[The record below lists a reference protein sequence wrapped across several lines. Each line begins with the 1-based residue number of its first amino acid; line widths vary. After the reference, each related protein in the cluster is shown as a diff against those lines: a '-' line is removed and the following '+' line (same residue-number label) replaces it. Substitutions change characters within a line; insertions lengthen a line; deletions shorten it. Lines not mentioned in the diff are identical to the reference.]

1 MAQSTSDSSIDELNK
16 KLKSLL
22 ADDLLLGSLV
32 DARICNDIAI
42 NLYTLRAQS
51 GITQKE
57 LAEKLGVKQSNI
69 SRWEHPGYQGYK
81 VKMLSK
87 IVRTLGGRLEL
98 TIFKPSGN
106 LQTYIDYVNMPS
118 TSTGSNTRT
127 MSLTLEDKF
136 KELVNVDST
145 KGVKIS

>member
-1 MAQSTSDSSIDELNK
+1 MVKSTSRSSVDELNK

-22 ADDLLLGSLV
+22 TDNKLLDGLI

-42 NLYTLRAQS
+42 DLYTLRAQS

-87 IVRTLGGRLEL
+87 IVRTLGGKLEL
-98 TIFKPSGN
+98 AIFKPAGN
-106 LQTYIDYVNMPS
+106 MLTHINYVDNMPS
-118 TSTGSNTRT
+118 VSVSSNTKT
-127 MSLTLEDKF
+127 TSHDQLKDL
-136 KELVNVDST
+136 LIVDQT
-145 KGVKIS
+145 KGVKVS